1 MTPSIEAGTST
12 SAELKAEVK
21 APKMEGKRAK
31 LKCPVPNFPREYVVH
46 LPRHLRDFHKWSK
59 EKAAQ
64 AISQFNLRKPRKR
77 KIAERSREHK
87 CRVCPVRG
95 CNAVVKRIHNH
106 LRGKHKLTP
115 DDTRYHD
122 YLKETLFHE
131 LPETFQED
139 IISVSSGSNP
149 EESME
154 EKSKTTKEDSV
165 LGEDIREEN
174 WDETDR
180 RTDDETANVSSLKL
194 LWAQTFGSQGE
205 ASDESSDDGL
215 TPQGA
220 NNSVRKQR
228 DAPLWNAS
236 QTPLSEKEES
246 SIKPTK
252 NSPDL
257 SPFVHKDSDPEYIPE
272 TESTSGEEDSSPST
286 SKQIGDT
293 LTSFNSDSHENIDF
307 QVGDA
312 HSLLFDDDI
321 HGASD
326 ELLEETSSNK
336 RTEETLDQFFKWL
349 TGIDGGRREEKT
361 ATKQYVSQARNI
373 VKKVDPEY
381 HRVSSLVSTRLVRD
395 NWLDPLE
402 KSRRPGTCKSYLG
415 SLSKFFR
422 FVMVEKPSGLKV
434 KFDAVRA
441 AKEQVHEWMSS
452 YNKPIAR
459 RMWE

>member
-31 LKCPVPNFPREYVVH
+31 HKCPVPNCPKEYVVH

-87 CRVCPVRG
+87 RRVCPVRG

-154 EKSKTTKEDSV
+154 EKSKITKEDSV

-174 WDETDR
+174 WGETDR
-180 RTDDETANVSSLKL
+180 RTDDETANVSLLKL

-215 TPQGA
+215 TPQGE

-257 SPFVHKDSDPEYIPE
+257 SPFVHEDSDPEYIPE

-293 LTSFNSDSHENIDF
+293 FT
-307 QVGDA
+307 
-312 HSLLFDDDI
+312 
-321 HGASD
+321 
-326 ELLEETSSNK
+326 
-336 RTEETLDQFFKWL
+336 
-349 TGIDGGRREEKT
+349 
-361 ATKQYVSQARNI
+361 
-373 VKKVDPEY
+373 
-381 HRVSSLVSTRLVRD
+381 
-395 NWLDPLE
+395 
-402 KSRRPGTCKSYLG
+402 
-415 SLSKFFR
+415 
-422 FVMVEKPSGLKV
+422 
-434 KFDAVRA
+434 
-441 AKEQVHEWMSS
+441 
-452 YNKPIAR
+452 
-459 RMWE
+459 